1 MNLRAPAAL
10 AVLALTLAGCGSGG
24 DNPPAPATGS
34 NVVPVVATTDVYG
47 SIANAV
53 GGTHIKVTSVINSPD
68 ADPHEYESTPADVK
82 SVGEAKVLIANGGGY
97 DDFAG
102 RLAQAS
108 GGNPTTIDV
117 SQLSGLNQG
126 GEFNEH
132 VWYHLPTM
140 AKLADQL
147 ATDLGRIDPA
157 NAAAYQTNAAA
168 FRGQLDGLTNKINAT
183 VKAQHQGTRVAVTEP
198 VPLYLVEAAGLS
210 DATPEEFSH
219 AIEEGNDPPA
229 AVLNETLALFKGPD
243 AVRALLV
250 NAQTE
255 SASTEQV
262 EHAATGAAVPI
273 VRVTETLPAG
283 TIDYVT
289 WMGAQIDQLA
299 SAMDRQ

>member
-1 MNLRAPAAL
+1 MNFRALAAV
-10 AVLALTLAGCGSGG
+10 AVLALALAGCGSGG
-24 DNPPAPATGS
+24 DSPPTPATGS
-34 NVVPVVATTDVYG
+34 NVIPVVASTDVYG
-47 SIANAV
+47 SIANAI

-82 SVGEAKVLIANGGGY
+82 SVGEAKVLIVNGGGY

-102 RLAQAS
+102 KLAKAS

-117 SQLSGLNQG
+117 SALSGLNQG

-140 AKLADQL
+140 AKFADQL
-147 ATDLGRIDPA
+147 AADLTKIDPA
-157 NAAAYQTNAAA
+157 NAASYQANATA
-168 FRGQLDGLTNKINAT
+168 FRGQLDGLTSKINAI
-183 VKAQHQGTRVAVTEP
+183 KATHQGSRVAVTEP
-198 VPLYLVEAAGLS
+198 VPLYLVQATGLNN
-210 DATPEEFSH
+210 ATPEEFSH

-229 AVLNETLALFKGPD
+229 AVLNETLALFKGPE

-262 EHAATGAAVPI
+262 EHAAADARVPI
-273 VRVTETLPAG
+273 VRMTETLPAG
-283 TIDYVT
+283 TMDYVT
-289 WMGAQIDQLA
+289 WMSAQIDQLT
-299 SAMDRQ
+299 SALDRR